1 VLAVVIGNI
10 GLDETFSLAALPQ
23 PGETLVAHAAT
34 ADLGGKGA
42 NQAVLLARCGVPTR
56 LVARIGDDAAA
67 AFVRA
72 RLRAEPLDASGLIRV
87 PAPTDRSIVL
97 VAADGEN
104 SIVSTG
110 DCARGVSE
118 AEVSAALQAAGPDDV
133 VLLQGNL
140 TEAVTARAL
149 RLARSRGLRTV
160 FNPAPVSAGFARLW
174 EFVDLAVLNRVEARQ
189 LAGTDDTREAACR
202 IFAAGARR
210 VVVTLGRDG
219 ALLCDAGGV
228 TTVAAAPTLVRDT
241 TGAGDTFVAVL
252 AAALMIREMPRQH
265 ALLAAARAAAITV
278 SRPGTL
284 AAFPTQ
290 AELAEILHT

>member
-1 VLAVVIGNI
+1 MLAVVIGNI

-189 LAGTDDTREAACR
+189 LAGT
-202 IFAAGARR
+202 
-210 VVVTLGRDG
+210 
-219 ALLCDAGGV
+219 
-228 TTVAAAPTLVRDT
+228 
-241 TGAGDTFVAVL
+241 AGDTFVAVL